1 MDKAILEVAEFT
13 TVGFKILVPFKSW
26 RVATLC
32 YTEDMFPPELSR
44 MERHMQTDE
53 VFVLLKGE
61 ATLMLGGNGSAIGQ
75 VETIRME
82 PLKSYNVRQAAWHG
96 VIVSRDA
103 VILLVENVDT
113 GNSNSEYF
121 DLTAE
126 NKEIYRSVWKQMPDW
141 RSYQ

>member
-1 MDKAILEVAEFT
+1 MDKAVLEVADFT

-32 YTEDMFPPELSR
+32 YTDDLFPPELSR

-61 ATLMLGGNGSAIGQ
+61 VILMLGGNGPAIGQ
-75 VETIRME
+75 VETIPME
-82 PLKSYNVRQAAWHG
+82 PLKSYDVRQAAWHG

>member
-1 MDKAILEVAEFT
+1 MDKAVLEVAEFT

-26 RVATLC
+26 RVSTLC
-32 YTEDMFPPELSR
+32 YTDDMFPTELSR

-61 ATLMLGGNGSAIGQ
+61 ATLMLGDNGPAIGQ

-126 NKEIYRSVWKQMPDW
+126 HKEIYRSVWKQMPDW